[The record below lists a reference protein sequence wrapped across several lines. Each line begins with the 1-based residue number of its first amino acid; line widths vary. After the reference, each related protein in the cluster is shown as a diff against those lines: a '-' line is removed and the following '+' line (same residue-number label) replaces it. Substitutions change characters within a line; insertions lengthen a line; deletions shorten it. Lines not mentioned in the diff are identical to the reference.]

1 MKDLNIREYT
11 KQTFSMFGGEETR
24 VRIRFINPMLDAVI
38 DRFGAN
44 GGSYFPDDNK
54 HFIFSGKVQI
64 SEKFYAWVCSFGK
77 KATIVSPPEVVDGMK
92 AYLQGIMGKYE

>member
-1 MKDLNIREYT
+1 
-11 KQTFSMFGGEETR
+11 MFGGEETR

-77 KATIVSPPEVVDGMK
+77 KATIVSPPEVVEGMK
-92 AYLQGIMGKYE
+92 AYLNGIMGKYE